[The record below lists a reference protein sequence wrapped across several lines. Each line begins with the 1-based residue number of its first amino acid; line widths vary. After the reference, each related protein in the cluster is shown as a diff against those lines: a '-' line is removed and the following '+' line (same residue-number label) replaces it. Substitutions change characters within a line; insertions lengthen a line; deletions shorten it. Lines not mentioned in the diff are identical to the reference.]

1 MTKPLGKDVRCSIAR
16 SLEVLGEKWTLL
28 IVREALWGR
37 TRFSEFRDR
46 LGVAPDVLADRLST
60 LVEHGVLERRPY
72 RVDGGREREEYVL
85 TPAGREL
92 SYVLGALNSW
102 GDQHRPAPAG
112 PAARYVAATTGEPVE
127 LAFVTPDGRR
137 VSAAEVDVV
146 RLAPLRR
153 PAPEASPPVDEHA
166 EEHANA

>member
-1 MTKPLGKDVRCSIAR
+1 MIKPLGKDLSCSIAR

-37 TRFSEFRDR
+37 TRFSEFRER

-92 SYVLGALNSW
+92 IFVLGALNRW
-102 GDQHRPAPAG
+102 GDEHRPAPAG
-112 PAARYVAATTGEPVE
+112 PAARYVEAGSGEPVE

-137 VSAAEVDVV
+137 LSAEQVDVV
-146 RLAPLRR
+146 RLRPPRALATDAARPL
-153 PAPEASPPVDEHA
+153 AEHA
-166 EEHANA
+166 DA